1 MTPLRRLLAPSAV
14 VAFAGVAVVV
24 GVGLFVVPPDRLQG
38 QVQRIMYV
46 HVPSA
51 WIAYLAFFVTFV
63 ASVRYLWRRD
73 LGADRLAASSAEIG
87 LVFTGVAIVTGAIW
101 RKDLGADRL
110 AASSAEIGLVFTGV
124 AIVTGAI
131 WGKATWGVWWDWD
144 PRLTTTALLFLT
156 FAGYVLIR
164 ASLADRV
171 ARARAC
177 ALIGIVGF
185 ANVPIVHFSVL
196 WWRSLHQPPTVLRP
210 GDPSIDHLLLAELL
224 ASVLAFTVLY
234 LYLLDRRLAL
244 ERTRDEADQALLVSS

>member
-14 VAFAGVAVVV
+14 VAFAGVAVGV

-63 ASVRYLWRRD
+63 ASVRYL
-73 LGADRLAASSAEIG
+73 
-87 LVFTGVAIVTGAIW
+87 W

>member
-1 MTPLRRLLAPSAV
+1 MMALRRLLAPSAV
-14 VAFAGVAVVV
+14 VALAGVALVV
-24 GVGLFVVPPDRLQG
+24 GLGLFVIPPDRLQG

-63 ASVRYLWRRD
+63 ASIRYLWRKD
-73 LGADRLAASSAEIG
+73 LSADRLAASSAE
-87 LVFTGVAIVTGAIW
+87 V
-101 RKDLGADRL
+101 
-110 AASSAEIGLVFTGV
+110 GLVFTGV

-144 PRLTTTALLFLT
+144 PRLTTTALLFLI

-164 ASLADRV
+164 SSLVDRI

-177 ALIGIVGF
+177 AVIGIVGF

-196 WWRSLHQPPTVLRP
+196 WWRSLHQPPTVIRP

-224 ASVLAFTVLY
+224 ASVLAFTVLF
-234 LYLLDRRLAL
+234 LYLLDRRLDL
-244 ERTRDEADQALLVSS
+244 ERTRDEADQALLVSP